1 MGFGFLAFWFPAPRS
16 RIVFRERES
25 KIAMSFADF
34 VHLRVH
40 TAYSLTEG
48 AIRLPKL
55 AELCV
60 KLRMPAAAI
69 TDTNNLFGA
78 LEGSKE
84 LAGKGIQPI
93 IGCQL
98 SLTRADQAQAGFGK
112 SLKKPD
118 PDRIVLLAQNAAGY
132 ANLMR
137 LSTKA
142 YLEPPPGEAAQ
153 VNWDDLERCAEGLI
167 CLSGGPSGP
176 IARLLSEGQT
186 DAARQQLEMLKRIF
200 PGRLYVELQRH
211 GWAIEAKTEP
221 GLLDLAYALDLPL
234 VATNDCYF
242 PDESM
247 YEAHDALLCIAEGTY
262 VGEQNRRRV
271 TPDHRFKSAEE
282 MRVLFADLPEAIDNT
297 LVIAKRCAIKAE
309 ERKPILPSFGDG
321 KGESEADTL
330 RRMAREGLEKRLKQI
345 GVSGEAAKPYYDR
358 LDFECETII
367 NMKFPG
373 YFLIVADFIQWAKR
387 NNVAVGPGRGSGAG
401 SVVAWALTI
410 TDLDPLRFGLLFE
423 RFLNPERVSMP
434 DFDIDFCQERREK
447 VIEYVQHKY
456 GAANVAQIITFGKL
470 QARAALRDVGRVLQ
484 LPLGQVD
491 RICKLVPNNPANPV
505 TLAQAIKDEVRL
517 REERDRDEAVAR
529 MMDVALKL
537 EGLYRNAS
545 THAAGVVIGDRPLVE
560 LVPLYRDPHASMP
573 ATQFSMKY
581 AEAAGLVK
589 FDFLGLKT
597 LDVLEKAV
605 ELIRKKGVQIDLAA
619 IPLADQPT
627 FELLGRGDT
636 VGVFQLESSG
646 MRDMLR
652 NMKPDA
658 FEDIIALVA
667 LYRPGPMENI
677 PSYIARKHGKEK
689 PDYLHDWL
697 KPVLEETYGVIIYQ
711 EQVMEI
717 AKVLAGYSLGEAD
730 LLRRAMG
737 KKIKAEMDAQ
747 KERFVT
753 GAKEKGVDPD
763 RAAFIFELVEKFA
776 GYGFNKSHAAAYAL
790 VAWQTAYLKAN
801 FPVEFIAASMTLDLS
816 NTDKLNVFRQECARQ
831 GIGLL
836 PPDVNRSEVE
846 FSVEYDKAEKGAIR
860 YALAAVRNVG
870 AAPMGQI
877 VEERKAGGS
886 FKSLFDFAGRVD
898 PSALNKRMLENI
910 AKAGA
915 FDGLEK
921 SRSRV
926 LAGLETLIR
935 YAQSKAEERA
945 SNQVSLFGGG
955 KTDES
960 LPKLPEGEVWTPME
974 QLAKEFEAIGFYLS
988 AHPLDAYQATL
999 NRVGVKR
1006 YADMLKL
1013 LHSGDQ
1019 IFKVAGTVI
1028 SKQERTSQKTGNR
1041 FAFVQCSDA
1050 SGMFEV
1056 MLFSEVLAQYRDL
1069 LEAGA
1074 NIVWTLTARADGEQP
1089 RLSAQKAEK
1098 LDDVAARAAAGIRI
1112 MVENDKPFAQIKGLL
1127 DKAGRGKGQVLL
1139 GLKLDELG
1147 LPGGLEAD
1155 IKLPSGYAINPT
1167 IRHQIRVL
1175 PGVVEVYDI

>member
-1 MGFGFLAFWFPAPRS
+1 
-16 RIVFRERES
+16 
-25 KIAMSFADF
+25 MSHADF

-48 AIRLPKL
+48 AIRIGKL
-55 AELCV
+55 AELC
-60 KLRMPAAAI
+60 LQNRMPAVAI

-78 LEGSKE
+78 LEFSKE
-84 LAGKGIQPI
+84 MAGKGIQPI

-98 SLTRADQAQAGFGK
+98 NLARADAQAVLSK
-112 SLKKPD
+112 NARKPD
-118 PDRIVLLAQNAAGY
+118 PDRIVLLAQDATGY
-132 ANLMR
+132 ANLMK

-142 YLEPPPGEAAQ
+142 YLEPPQGEAAQ
-153 VNWDDLERCAEGLI
+153 VQWADLAALNAGLI
-167 CLSGGPSGP
+167 CLTGGPQGP
-176 IARLLSEGQT
+176 IARLLAEGQT
-186 DAARQQLEMLKRIF
+186 DAAREQIEKLAAIF

-211 GWAIEAKTEP
+211 GWALEAKTEP

-271 TPDHRFKSAEE
+271 TPEHRFKSAEE

-297 LVIAKRCAIKAE
+297 LVIAKRCAVKAD
-309 ERKPILPSFGDG
+309 ERKPILPNFGDG
-321 KGESEADTL
+321 TGESEADTL
-330 RRMAREGLEKRLKQI
+330 RRMAREGLERRLQQI

-367 NMKFPG
+367 KMKFPG

-387 NNVAVGPGRGSGAG
+387 NGVAVGPGRGSGAG
-401 SVVAWALTI
+401 SLVAWALTI

-434 DFDIDFCQERREK
+434 DFDVDFCQERRDR
-447 VIEYVQHKY
+447 VIHYVQEKY
-456 GAANVAQIITFGKL
+456 GASNVAQIITFGKL

-491 RICKLVPNNPANPV
+491 RICKLVPNNPANPIS
-505 TLAQAIKDEVRL
+505 LGQAIKEEVRL

-529 MMDVALKL
+529 MMDIALKL

-605 ELIRKKGVQIDLAA
+605 ELIRKKGVDIDLAT
-619 IPLADQPT
+619 IPLSDQPT
-627 FELLGRGDT
+627 FDLLGRGDA
-636 VGVFQLESSG
+636 VGVFQFEGSG

-658 FEDIIALVA
+658 FEDLIALVA

-677 PSYIARKHGKEK
+677 PTYIARKHGREK
-689 PDYLHDWL
+689 PDYLHEWL

-717 AKVLAGYSLGEAD
+717 AKILAGYSLGEAD

-747 KERFVT
+747 KERFIS
-753 GAKEKGVDPD
+753 GAREKGVDPKQ
-763 RAAFIFELVEKFA
+763 AAFIFELVEKFA

-801 FPVEFIAASMTLDLS
+801 YPVEFIAASMTLDIS

-831 GIGLL
+831 GIALL
-836 PPDVNRSEVE
+836 PPDINRSDVE
-846 FSVEYDKAEKGAIR
+846 FSVEYDAAGKGAIR

-877 VEERKAGGS
+877 VAEREKGGT

-898 PSALNKRMLENI
+898 PTALNKRMLENI

-921 SRSRV
+921 SRAKVMAS
-926 LAGLETLIR
+926 LETLIR
-935 YAQSKAEERA
+935 YSQTKAEERG

-955 KTDES
+955 RTEER
-960 LPKLPEGEVWTPME
+960 LPKLPEGEIWTPME

-1006 YADMLKL
+1006 YSEMLKQ
-1013 LHSGDQ
+1013 LHSGEQ
-1019 IFKVAGTVI
+1019 IFKLAGTVI

-1050 SGMFEV
+1050 SGMYEV
-1056 MLFSEVLAQYRDL
+1056 MLFSEVLAQHRDL
-1069 LEAGA
+1069 LEAGT
-1074 NIVWTLTARADGEQP
+1074 NVVWTLSARADGEQP
-1089 RLSAQKAEK
+1089 RLSAQKVEK
-1098 LDDVAARAAAGIRI
+1098 LDDVAARAAAGIKI
-1112 MVENDKPFAQIKGLL
+1112 LVENDRSFEQIRVLL
-1127 DKAGRGKGQVLL
+1127 DKAGKGRGQVLL
-1139 GLKLDELG
+1139 GLKLEEPG
-1147 LPGGLEAD
+1147 VPGGIEAD
-1155 IKLPSGYAINPT
+1155 IKLPMGYAINPT
-1167 IRHQIRVL
+1167 VRHQIRVL

>member
-1 MGFGFLAFWFPAPRS
+1 
-16 RIVFRERES
+16 
-25 KIAMSFADF
+25 MSHADF

-55 AELCV
+55 AELCG
-60 KLRMPAAAI
+60 KFAMPAVAI

-78 LEGSKE
+78 LEFSKE
-84 LAGKGIQPI
+84 MAGKGIQPI

-98 SLTRADQAQAGFGK
+98 NLARADQQQGGFGK
-112 SLKKPD
+112 IARKPD
-118 PDRIVLLAQNAAGY
+118 PDRIVLLAQSEAGY
-132 ANLMR
+132 ANLMK

-153 VNWDDLERCAEGLI
+153 IGWADLEQYGDGLL
-167 CLSGGPSGP
+167 CLTGGPQGP
-176 IARLLSEGQT
+176 LARLLNEGQT
-186 DAARQQLEMLKRIF
+186 DAARQQLDALKRIF

-221 GLLDLAYALDLPL
+221 ALLDLAYALDLPL

-242 PDESM
+242 PDEDM
-247 YEAHDALLCIAEGTY
+247 YEAHDALLCIAEGSY

-271 TPDHRFKSAEE
+271 TPEHRFKSAKE
-282 MRVLFADLPEAIDNT
+282 MRALFADLPEAIDNT
-297 LVIAKRCAIKAE
+297 LVIARRCAVKAN
-309 ERKPILPSFGDG
+309 ERQPILPNFGDG
-321 KGESEADTL
+321 TGESEADML
-330 RRMAREGLEKRLKQI
+330 RRMAREGLEQRLQQI
-345 GVSGEAAKPYYDR
+345 EVTDPAQAKVYYDR
-358 LDFECETII
+358 LEFECETII
-367 NMKFPG
+367 GMKFPG

-387 NNVAVGPGRGSGAG
+387 NGIAVGPGRGSGAG

-434 DFDIDFCQERREK
+434 DFDIDFCQERREE
-447 VIEYVQHKY
+447 VIHYVQDKY
-456 GAANVAQIITFGKL
+456 GASNVAQIITFGKL

-505 TLAQAIKDEVRL
+505 TLAQAIKEEVRL
-517 REERDRDEAVAR
+517 REERDADEGVAR
-529 MMDVALKL
+529 MMDIALKL

-560 LVPLYRDPHASMP
+560 LVPLYRDPHASMA

-605 ELIRKKGVQIDLAA
+605 DLIRARGIPIDLAT
-619 IPLADQPT
+619 IPLADPLT
-627 FELLGRGDT
+627 FALLGRGDA
-636 VGVFQLESSG
+636 VGVFQFEGSG

-658 FEDIIALVA
+658 FEDLIALVA

-717 AKVLAGYSLGEAD
+717 AKVLAGYSLGDAD

-747 KERFVT
+747 KDRFVK
-753 GAKEKGVDPD
+753 GAEAKGVEPAK
-763 RAAFIFELVEKFA
+763 AAFIFELVEKFA

-790 VAWQTAYLKAN
+790 VAWHTAYLKAN
-801 FPVEFIAASMTLDLS
+801 YPVEFIAGSMTLDIS

-831 GIGLL
+831 GITLL
-836 PPDVNRSEVE
+836 PPDINRSKVD
-846 FSVEYDKAEKGAIR
+846 FSVELDANGKGAIR
-860 YALAAVRNVG
+860 YALSAVRNVG
-870 AAPMGQI
+870 AAPMAAI
-877 VEERKAGGS
+877 VAERDRNGP
-886 FKSLFDFAGRVD
+886 FKSLFDLAARVD
-898 PSALNKRMLENI
+898 PSALNKRMLENL

-915 FDGLEK
+915 FDSLEK
-921 SRSRV
+921 NRSNV
-926 LAGLETLIR
+926 LAGLETLVR
-935 YAQSKAEERA
+935 YANAKAEERA
-945 SNQVSLFGGG
+945 SNQVNLFGGG
-955 KTDES
+955 KTDER
-960 LPKLPEGEVWTPME
+960 LPKLPEGPHWTPME

-1006 YADMLKL
+1006 FTEMAKL
-1013 LHSGDQ
+1013 LGASDQ
-1019 IFKVAGTVI
+1019 VFKVAGTVI

-1050 SGMFEV
+1050 SGMYEV
-1056 MLFSEVLAQYRDL
+1056 MLFSEVLAQYREL
-1069 LEAGA
+1069 LEAGT
-1074 NIVWTLTARADGEQP
+1074 NVVWTLMGRADGEQP

-1112 MVENDKPFAQIKGLL
+1112 LVDNAQPFEQIKGLL

-1139 GLKLDELG
+1139 GLKVDEPG

-1155 IKLPSGYAINPT
+1155 VKLPSGYAVTPT
-1167 IRHQIRVL
+1167 IRYQIRAL

>member
-1 MGFGFLAFWFPAPRS
+1 
-16 RIVFRERES
+16 
-25 KIAMSFADF
+25 MSHADF

-48 AIRLPKL
+48 AIRLGKL
-55 AELCV
+55 SELCL
-60 KLRMPAAAI
+60 KHGMPAVAI

-78 LEGSKE
+78 LEFSKE

-98 SLTRADQAQAGFGK
+98 NLARADVQQAGFSK
-112 SLKKPD
+112 QARKPD
-118 PDRIVLLAQNAAGY
+118 PDRIVLLAQNEAGY
-132 ANLMR
+132 ANLMK

-142 YLEPPPGEAAQ
+142 YLEPPPGEVAQ
-153 VNWDDLERCAEGLI
+153 VSWEDIERHNEGLL
-167 CLSGGPSGP
+167 CLTGGPQGP
-176 IARLLSEGQT
+176 IARLLNEGQT
-186 DAARQQLEMLKRIF
+186 DTARGQLAHLQQIF
-200 PGRLYVELQRH
+200 PGRLYVEIQRH

-221 GLLDLAYALDLPL
+221 GLLDLAYALDIPL

-242 PDESM
+242 PDEDM
-247 YEAHDALLCIAEGTY
+247 YEAHDALLCIAEGSY

-271 TPDHRFKSAEE
+271 TPEHRFKSAKE
-282 MRVLFADLPEAIDNT
+282 MRALFADLPEAIDNT
-297 LVIAKRCAIKAE
+297 LVIARRCAVKAN
-309 ERKPILPSFGDG
+309 ERQPILPNFGDG
-321 KGESEADTL
+321 TGESEADML
-330 RRMAREGLEKRLKQI
+330 RRMAREGLDRRLQEI
-345 GVSGEAAKPYYDR
+345 GVTEPEKAKVYYDR

-373 YFLIVADFIQWAKR
+373 YFLIVADFIQWSKR
-387 NNVAVGPGRGSGAG
+387 NGIAVGPGRGSGAG

-434 DFDIDFCQERREK
+434 DFDIDFCQERREE
-447 VIEYVQHKY
+447 VIHYVQQKY
-456 GAANVAQIITFGKL
+456 GASNVAQIITFGKL

-505 TLAQAIKDEVRL
+505 TLAQAIKEEVRL
-517 REERDRDEAVAR
+517 REERDADEGVAR
-529 MMDVALKL
+529 MIEIALKL

-560 LVPLYRDPHASMP
+560 LVPLYRDPHASMA

-605 ELIRKKGVQIDLAA
+605 NLIRARNVPIDLAT
-619 IPLADQPT
+619 IPLSDQPT
-627 FELLGRGDT
+627 FDLLGRGDA
-636 VGVFQLESSG
+636 VGVFQFEGSG

-658 FEDIIALVA
+658 FEDLIALVA

-677 PSYIARKHGKEK
+677 PSYIARKHGKET

-717 AKVLAGYSLGEAD
+717 AKVLAGYSLGDAD

-747 KERFVT
+747 KERFVE
-753 GAKEKGVDPD
+753 GAKAKGVDPK

-790 VAWQTAYLKAN
+790 VAWHTAYLKAN
-801 FPVEFIAASMTLDLS
+801 FPVEFIAGSMTLDIS

-831 GIGLL
+831 GIALL
-836 PPDVNRSEVE
+836 PPDINRSQVE
-846 FSVEYDKAEKGAIR
+846 FSVEYDKHEKGAIR
-860 YALAAVRNVG
+860 YALSAVRNVG
-870 AAPMGQI
+870 AAPMAVI
-877 VEERKAGGS
+877 VAEREKNGP
-886 FKSLFDFAGRVD
+886 FKSLFDFAGRVE
-898 PSALNKRMLENI
+898 PTALNKRMLENL

-915 FDGLEK
+915 FDNLEK
-921 SRSRV
+921 NRAKVMAS
-926 LAGLETLIR
+926 LETLVR
-935 YAQSKAEERA
+935 FAQSKAEERA

-955 KTDES
+955 KTEER
-960 LPKLPEGEVWTPME
+960 LPKLPDGQHWTPME

-999 NRVGVKR
+999 NRVGVKTH
-1006 YADMLKL
+1006 AAMLKQ
-1013 LHSGDQ
+1013 LHSSDQ
-1019 IFKVAGTVI
+1019 IFKIAGTVI
-1028 SKQERTSQKTGNR
+1028 SKQERTSQKSGNR

-1050 SGMFEV
+1050 TGMYEV
-1056 MLFSEVLAQYRDL
+1056 MLFSEVLAKYRDL
-1069 LEAGA
+1069 LEPGT
-1074 NIVWTLTARADGEQP
+1074 NVVWRMAAKVDGEQP
-1089 RLSAQKAEK
+1089 KLNGQGVEK
-1098 LDDVAARAAAGIRI
+1098 LDDVAARAAAGIKI
-1112 MVENDKPFAQIKGLL
+1112 LVDNAQPFDQIKGLL
-1127 DKAGRGKGQVLL
+1127 EKAGKGKGQVLL
-1139 GLKLDELG
+1139 GLKLEEPG

-1155 IKLPSGYAINPT
+1155 IKLATSYAITPNV
-1167 IRHQIRVL
+1167 RHQIRVL

>member
-1 MGFGFLAFWFPAPRS
+1 
-16 RIVFRERES
+16 
-25 KIAMSFADF
+25 MSHADF

-40 TAYSLTEG
+40 TAYSLSEG
-48 AIRLPKL
+48 AIRVDRL
-55 AELCV
+55 ADLCV
-60 KLRMPAAAI
+60 KNRMPAVAV

-78 LEGSKE
+78 LEVSKA
-84 LAGKGIQPI
+84 LAGKGVQPI

-98 SLTRADQAQAGFGK
+98 SLARLDQQTAFGK
-112 SLKKPD
+112 GLRKPD
-118 PDRIVLLAQNAAGY
+118 PDRIVLLAQNDTGY

-137 LSTKA
+137 LSSRA
-142 YLEPPPGEAAQ
+142 FLETPPGEAAH
-153 VNWDDLERCAEGLI
+153 VLWEHLEQDSEGLI
-167 CLSGGPSGP
+167 CLSGGPGGP
-176 IARLLSEGQT
+176 IARLLSEGQADT
-186 DAARQQLEMLKRIF
+186 AREQLERLKGIF

-211 GWAIEAKTEP
+211 GWTLEARTEP
-221 GLLDLAYALDLPL
+221 ALLDLAYALDLPL

-271 TPDHRFKSAEE
+271 TPEHRFKSAEE

-297 LVIAKRCAIKAE
+297 LVIARRCAVKAE
-309 ERKPILPSFGDG
+309 ERKPILPNFGDG
-321 KGESEADTL
+321 TGESEADML
-330 RRMAREGLEKRLKQI
+330 RRMAREGLEKRLVQI
-345 GVSGEAAKPYYDR
+345 GVEGEAAKAYRDR

-387 NNVAVGPGRGSGAG
+387 NGIPVGPGRGSGAG

-434 DFDIDFCQERREK
+434 DFDIDFCQERRDR
-447 VIEYVQHKY
+447 VIAYVQEKY
-456 GAANVAQIITFGKL
+456 GSANVAQIITFGKL
-470 QARAALRDVGRVLQ
+470 QARAALRDAGRVLQ

-491 RICKLVPNNPANPV
+491 RICKLVPNNPASPV
-505 TLAQAIKDEVRL
+505 TLAQAIKEEVRL
-517 REERDRDEAVAR
+517 REERDRDENVAR

-605 ELIRKKGVQIDLAA
+605 ELIRRRGVEIDLAT
-619 IPLADQPT
+619 IPFSDQPT
-627 FELLGRGDT
+627 FDLLGRGDA
-636 VGVFQLESSG
+636 VGVFQFEGSG

-658 FEDIIALVA
+658 FEDLIALVA

-677 PSYIARKHGKEK
+677 PSYIARKHGREQ
-689 PDYLHDWL
+689 PDYLHEWL

-717 AKVLAGYSLGEAD
+717 AKILAGYSLGEAD

-753 GAKEKGVDPD
+753 GAKEKGVDPK

-801 FPVEFIAASMTLDLS
+801 YPVEFIAASMTLDIS

-831 GIGLL
+831 GITLL

-846 FSVEYDKAEKGAIR
+846 FSVEYDAAGKGAIR
-860 YALAAVRNVG
+860 YALSAVRNVG
-870 AAPMGQI
+870 AAPMAQI
-877 VEERKAGGS
+877 VAERQQNGP
-886 FKSLFDFAGRVD
+886 FKSLFDLAGRVD

-921 SRSRV
+921 NRARV
-926 LAGLETLIR
+926 MASLETLVR
-935 YAQSKAEERA
+935 FAQGKAEERA

-955 KTDES
+955 GKETEAP
-960 LPKLPEGEVWTPME
+960 LPKLPEGEIWTPME

-1006 YADMLKL
+1006 YTDMLKQ
-1013 LHSGDQ
+1013 LHSGEQ
-1019 IFKVAGTVI
+1019 VFKIAGTII

-1050 SGMFEV
+1050 SGMYEV
-1056 MLFSEVLAQYRDL
+1056 MLFSEVLAQHREL
-1069 LEAGA
+1069 LEPGT
-1074 NIVWTLTARADGEQP
+1074 NVVWRMSAKLDGEQP
-1089 RLSAQKAEK
+1089 KLNGQGIEK
-1098 LDDVAARAAAGIRI
+1098 LDDVAARAAAGIKI
-1112 MVENDKPFAQIKGLL
+1112 MVDGDMAFDRIRGLL
-1127 DKAGRGKGQVLL
+1127 EKTGKGRGQVLL
-1139 GLKLDELG
+1139 GLKLEEPG
-1147 LPGGLEAD
+1147 LPGGVEAD
-1155 IKLPSGYAINPT
+1155 IKLRETYAINPT
-1167 IRHQIRVL
+1167 LRHQIRVL

>member
-1 MGFGFLAFWFPAPRS
+1 
-16 RIVFRERES
+16 
-25 KIAMSFADF
+25 MSHADF

-40 TAYSLTEG
+40 TPYSLTEG
-48 AIRLPKL
+48 AMRLPKL

-60 KLRMPAAAI
+60 KYAMPAVAI

-78 LEGSKE
+78 LEFSKE
-84 LAGKGIQPI
+84 MAGKGIQPI

-98 SLTRADQAQAGFGK
+98 SLGRADQQQGGFGK
-112 SLKKPD
+112 QVRKPD
-118 PDRIVLLAQNAAGY
+118 PDRIVLLAQTEAGY
-132 ANLMR
+132 SNLMK

-142 YLEPPPGEAAQ
+142 YLETPPGEVAQ
-153 VNWDDLERCAEGLI
+153 IQWADLEQFGEGLL
-167 CLSGGPSGP
+167 CLTGGPSGP
-176 IARLLSEGQT
+176 IVRLLNEGQT
-186 DAARQQLEMLKRIF
+186 EAARQQLEHFNRIF
-200 PGRLYVELQRH
+200 PGRLYVEIQRH
-211 GWAIEAKTEP
+211 GWALEAKTEP
-221 GLLDLAYALDLPL
+221 ALLDLAYALDIPL

-242 PDESM
+242 PDEDM
-247 YEAHDALLCIAEGTY
+247 YEAHDALLCIAEGSY
-262 VGEQNRRRV
+262 VGEQTRRRV
-271 TPDHRFKSAEE
+271 TPEHRFKSAKE
-282 MRVLFADLPEAIDNT
+282 MRALFADLPEAIDNT
-297 LVIAKRCAIKAE
+297 LVIARRCAVKAN
-309 ERKPILPSFGDG
+309 ERQPILPNFGDG
-321 KGESEADTL
+321 TGESEPDML
-330 RRMAREGLEKRLKQI
+330 RRMAREGLALRLQQVGVTDPEK
-345 GVSGEAAKPYYDR
+345 AKVYYDR

-387 NNVAVGPGRGSGAG
+387 NGVAVGPGRGSGAG

-447 VIEYVQHKY
+447 VIDYVQQKY
-456 GAANVAQIITFGKL
+456 GSANVAQIITFGKL

-505 TLAQAIKDEVRL
+505 TLAQAIKEEVRL
-517 REERDRDEAVAR
+517 REERDRDEGVAR
-529 MMDVALKL
+529 MMDIALKL

-605 ELIRKKGVQIDLAA
+605 DLIRAHGTPIDLAT
-619 IPLADQPT
+619 IPLSDQPT
-627 FELLGRGDT
+627 FDLLGRGDA
-636 VGVFQLESSG
+636 VGVFQFEGSG

-658 FEDIIALVA
+658 FEDLIALVA

-689 PDYLHDWL
+689 PDYLHEWL

-717 AKVLAGYSLGEAD
+717 AKVLAGYSLGDAD

-747 KERFVT
+747 KDRFVS
-753 GAKEKGVDPD
+753 GAKEKGVDPE

-790 VAWQTAYLKAN
+790 VAWHTAYLKAN
-801 FPVEFIAASMTLDLS
+801 FPVEFIAGSMTLDIS

-831 GIGLL
+831 SIALL
-836 PPDVNRSEVE
+836 PPDINRSEVE
-846 FSVEYDKAEKGAIR
+846 FSVEYDKHEKGAIR
-860 YALAAVRNVG
+860 YALSAVRNVG
-870 AAPMGQI
+870 AAPMAAI
-877 VEERKAGGS
+877 VAERKKNGP
-886 FKSLFDFAGRVD
+886 FTSLFDLAARVD
-898 PSALNKRMLENI
+898 PTALNKRMLENL

-915 FDGLEK
+915 FDTLEK
-921 SRSRV
+921 NRARV
-926 LAGLETLIR
+926 LASLETLVR

-955 KTDES
+955 GKSEER
-960 LPKLPEGEVWTPME
+960 LPKMPEGPHWTPME

-1006 YADMLKL
+1006 YTDMLKQ
-1013 LHSGDQ
+1013 LHSSDQ
-1019 IFKVAGTVI
+1019 IFKIAGTVI

-1050 SGMFEV
+1050 SGMYEV

-1069 LEAGA
+1069 LEPGT
-1074 NIVWTLTARADGEQP
+1074 NVVWRMSGKLDGEQP
-1089 RLSAQKAEK
+1089 KLNGQGIEK
-1098 LDDVAARAAAGIRI
+1098 LDDVAARAAAGIKI
-1112 MVENDKPFAQIKGLL
+1112 LVDNAQPFEQIKGLL

-1139 GLKLDELG
+1139 GLKLEEQG

-1155 IKLPSGYAINPT
+1155 IKLPTGYAITPNV
-1167 IRHQIRVL
+1167 RHQIRVL

>member
-1 MGFGFLAFWFPAPRS
+1 
-16 RIVFRERES
+16 
-25 KIAMSFADF
+25 MSHADF

-48 AIRLPKL
+48 AIRLGKL
-55 AELCV
+55 SELCL
-60 KLRMPAAAI
+60 KHGMPAVAI

-98 SLTRADQAQAGFGK
+98 NLARADVQQAGFSK
-112 SLKKPD
+112 QVRKPD
-118 PDRIVLLAQNAAGY
+118 PDKIVLLAQNDAGY
-132 ANLMR
+132 ANLMK

-142 YLEPPPGEAAQ
+142 YLEPPPGEVAQ
-153 VNWDDLERCAEGLI
+153 VSWEDIERHNEGLL
-167 CLSGGPSGP
+167 CLTGGPQGP
-176 IARLLSEGQT
+176 IARLLNEGQT
-186 DAARQQLEMLKRIF
+186 DTARAQLDHLKQIY
-200 PGRLYVELQRH
+200 PGRLYVEIQRH

-221 GLLDLAYALDLPL
+221 GLLDLAYAMDLPL

-242 PDESM
+242 PDEDM

-271 TPDHRFKSAEE
+271 TPEHRFKSAKE
-282 MRVLFADLPEAIDNT
+282 MRALFADLPEAIDNT
-297 LVIAKRCAIKAE
+297 LVIARRCAVKAN
-309 ERKPILPSFGDG
+309 ERQPILPNFGDG
-321 KGESEADTL
+321 TGESEADML
-330 RRMAREGLEKRLKQI
+330 RRMAREGLDKRLQEI
-345 GVSGEAAKPYYDR
+345 GVTDPEKAKVYYDR
-358 LDFECETII
+358 LEFECNTII
-367 NMKFPG
+367 GMKFPG
-373 YFLIVADFIQWAKR
+373 YFLIVADFIQWSKR
-387 NNVAVGPGRGSGAG
+387 NGIAVGPGRGSGAG

-434 DFDIDFCQERREK
+434 DFDIDFCQERREE
-447 VIEYVQHKY
+447 VIHYVQGKY

-505 TLAQAIKDEVRL
+505 TLAQAIKEEVRL
-517 REERDRDEAVAR
+517 REERDADEGVAR
-529 MMDVALKL
+529 MIEIALKL

-560 LVPLYRDPHASMP
+560 LVPLYRDPHASMA

-605 ELIRKKGVQIDLAA
+605 NLIRAHGTPIDLAT
-619 IPLADQPT
+619 IPLADKPT
-627 FELLGRGDT
+627 FDLLGRGDA
-636 VGVFQLESSG
+636 VGVFQFEGSG

-658 FEDIIALVA
+658 FEDLIALVA
-667 LYRPGPMENI
+667 LYRPGPMDNI
-677 PSYIARKHGKEK
+677 PSYIARKHGKET

-717 AKVLAGYSLGEAD
+717 AKVLAGYSLGDAD

-753 GAKEKGVDPD
+753 GAKEKGVDPKQ
-763 RAAFIFELVEKFA
+763 AAFIFELVEKFA

-790 VAWQTAYLKAN
+790 VAWHTAYLKAN
-801 FPVEFIAASMTLDLS
+801 FPVEFIAGSMTLDIS

-831 GIGLL
+831 GITLL
-836 PPDVNRSEVE
+836 PPDINRSNVE
-846 FSVEYDKAEKGAIR
+846 FSVEYDKHEKGAIR
-860 YALAAVRNVG
+860 YALSAVRNVG
-870 AAPMGQI
+870 AAPMAVI
-877 VEERKAGGS
+877 VAEREKNGPY
-886 FKSLFDFAGRVD
+886 KSLFDLAARVD
-898 PSALNKRMLENI
+898 PAALNKRMLENL

-915 FDGLEK
+915 FDSLEK
-921 SRSRV
+921 NRSKV
-926 LAGLETLIR
+926 LAALETLVR

-955 KTDES
+955 KTEER
-960 LPKLPEGEVWTPME
+960 LPKLPEGAHWTPME

-1006 YADMLKL
+1006 YSEAVKGIGASETIVKL
-1013 LHSGDQ
+1013 
-1019 IFKVAGTVI
+1019 AGTVI

-1050 SGMFEV
+1050 TGMYEV
-1056 MLFSEVLAQYRDL
+1056 MLFSEVLAQYREL
-1069 LEAGA
+1069 LEAGT
-1074 NIVWTLTARADGEQP
+1074 NVVWTISARADGEQP
-1089 RLSAQKAEK
+1089 RLSAQKVEK
-1098 LDDVAARAAAGIRI
+1098 VDDVAARAAAGIKI
-1112 MVENDKPFAQIKGLL
+1112 LVDTAQPFDQIKGLL
-1127 DKAGRGKGQVLL
+1127 DKAGKGKGQVLL
-1139 GLKLDELG
+1139 GLKLEEPG

-1155 IKLPSGYAINPT
+1155 IKLPAGYAITPAV
-1167 IRHQIRVL
+1167 RYQIRVL